1 MDGAGQTEVHWIGTP
16 MDGVREN
23 ELERRTPMSETNA
36 GKLAGMGNFAPG
48 PGVWIRGRN
57 FGTRSFQKSLA
68 KLAFCA
74 LTVFG
79 AILGKVW
86 DCGVFD
92 PGSSCFAQN
101 AESVSN
107 GAKPFALLLE
117 TLEQMPDPSVPL
129 RSLTS
134 VRECSEFSPEVL
146 LYLEKLALRCP
157 EPKRVDLFMDLAFHL
172 GEAGET
178 DHAVRLCENAV
189 KLANSLDAAAEAEE
203 NEAGASDAEE
213 DPLIWD
219 EPQPLIWEVQNQ
231 LSFQA
236 IYFLEKR
243 PELGTRLAELR
254 ENTPNE
260 CTPEVLEDSFSRLM
274 YFVSEN
280 QIFCLRAI
288 QGDEAG
294 ARAQFA
300 KIKEKILLVPD
311 FEDRLPLAEM
321 LFRQVVLLKDWEL
334 GEKMFREVL
343 ESREAH
349 VTSWGF
355 RNPDRAD
362 FYLRLGEYEKAREV
376 ENSAFIEGRILS
388 DRMQKAIWAEDRE
401 MADAILAECA
411 PDPEMHDVRDDLLEE
426 MARWM
431 MGKDLKE
438 AQKYAFQ
445 MSPDDARTYLCRH
458 IAENW
463 MMRGELENALAVVR
477 KFHHPKTRLAILRGC
492 AEVRKLSLEDRTR
505 LAEELRKIPEDV
517 WLRAIQEELRGF
529 TKSSEKR
536 IEQKAKSR
544 LKLLKATVWLR
555 LGKLE
560 DAERAILE
568 IQEVN
573 ADEMTLSYGQGWRKL
588 SAELETELK
597 FRSFRTP
604 EEAIRFFNGLEEGAL
619 YTLEPAAILGDQLF
633 LLTGRFAPEE
643 YLALIE
649 DPADRADLLLC
660 EHFLHCGTFDELLR
674 EIEMQK
680 LLIGRLY
687 PW

>member
-107 GAKPFALLLE
+107 GAKPFVLLLE

-388 DRMQKAIWAEDRE
+388 DRMQKAIWVEDRE
-401 MADAILAECA
+401 MADSILAECA

-492 AEVRKLSLEDRTR
+492 AEVRKLSLENRTR

-649 DPADRADLLLC
+649 DPADRADLLLR

-680 LLIGRLY
+680 LLIGRQY
-687 PW
+687 SW

>member
-1 MDGAGQTEVHWIGTP
+1 MRG
-16 MDGVREN
+16 EN
-23 ELERRTPMSETNA
+23 AETKSGKTSGSRTRA
-36 GKLAGMGNFAPG
+36 FAHFL
-48 PGVWIRGRN
+48 I
-57 FGTRSFQKSLA
+57 F
-68 KLAFCA
+68 AFA
-74 LTVFG
+74 S
-79 AILGKVW
+79 
-86 DCGVFD
+86 GVFFFEIFD
-92 PGSSCFAQN
+92 RGCFCFAES
-101 AESVSN
+101 AEIVSVSSSDC
-107 GAKPFALLLE
+107 ARPFSVLLE

-157 EPKRVDLFMDLAFHL
+157 EPKRVDLFMNLAFHL

-260 CTPEVLEDSFSRLM
+260 CTPKVLEDRFSRMM
-274 YFVSEN
+274 YFAGEN

-321 LFRQVVLLKDWEL
+321 LFRRVVLLKDWEL

-349 VTSWGF
+349 VTSCGF

-401 MADAILAECA
+401 MADSILAECA
-411 PDPEMHDVRDDLLEE
+411 PDPEMHDVRDELLEE

-477 KFHHPKTRLAILRGC
+477 KFHHPKTRLAILCCC

-517 WLRAIQEELRGF
+517 WLCAFQEELRDF

-568 IQEVN
+568 IQGGN
-573 ADEMTLSYGQGWRKL
+573 ADEMMLSYGQDWRKW
-588 SAELETELK
+588 SAMLETELK

-649 DPADRADLLLC
+649 DPADRADLLLR

-680 LLIGRLY
+680 LVIGRQY

>member
-1 MDGAGQTEVHWIGTP
+1 
-16 MDGVREN
+16 
-23 ELERRTPMSETNA
+23 MSETNA

-288 QGDEAG
+288 QGDEAR

-388 DRMQKAIWAEDRE
+388 DRMQKAIWVEDRE
-401 MADAILAECA
+401 MADSILAECA

-492 AEVRKLSLEDRTR
+492 AEVRKLSLENRTR

-604 EEAIRFFNGLEEGAL
+604 EDAIRFFNGLEEGAL

>member
-1 MDGAGQTEVHWIGTP
+1 
-16 MDGVREN
+16 
-23 ELERRTPMSETNA
+23 MS
-36 GKLAGMGNFAPG
+36 
-48 PGVWIRGRN
+48 
-57 FGTRSFQKSLA
+57 
-68 KLAFCA
+68 
-74 LTVFG
+74 
-79 AILGKVW
+79 
-86 DCGVFD
+86 D
-92 PGSSCFAQN
+92 
-101 AESVSN
+101 

-117 TLEQMPDPSVPL
+117 TLELMPDPSVPL
-129 RSLTS
+129 DSLTS
-134 VRECSEFSPEVL
+134 VSECSEFSPEVL
-146 LYLEKLALRCP
+146 LHLEKLALCCP
-157 EPKRVDLFMDLAFHL
+157 EPQRVDLFMNLAFHL

-178 DHAVRLCENAV
+178 DHAVQLFENAV
-189 KLANSLDAAAEAEE
+189 KLANSLNAAAEVEE
-203 NEAGASDAEE
+203 NEAGVSDAEE

-219 EPQPLIWEVQNQ
+219 EPQRLIWDVQNQ

-260 CTPEVLEDSFSRLM
+260 CTPEVLEDSFLRMM
-274 YFVSEN
+274 YFAGEN
-280 QIFCLRAI
+280 QIFCLRTI

-294 ARAQFA
+294 AQAQFA
-300 KIKEKILLVPD
+300 KFKEKILLVPD
-311 FEDRLPLAEM
+311 FEDRLSLAER

-334 GEKMFREVL
+334 GEEMFREVL
-343 ESREAH
+343 ESRKAH

-355 RNPDRAD
+355 RNHRAD

-401 MADAILAECA
+401 MADAILAECT

-431 MGKDLKE
+431 MGKDLKD

-445 MSPDDARTYLCRH
+445 MSPDDGRTYLCWH

-463 MMRGELENALAVVR
+463 MMRGKLENALAVVR
-477 KFHHPKTRLAILRGC
+477 KFHHPKTRLAILCGC
-492 AEVRKLSLEDRTR
+492 AEVRKLSRENRAR
-505 LAEELRKIPEDV
+505 LAEELRKIPEEV
-517 WLRAIQEELRGF
+517 WLRAIQEELHGF
-529 TKSSEKR
+529 TKSSEKLER
-536 IEQKAKSR
+536 MAKSR
-544 LKLLKATVWLR
+544 LKILKATVWLR
-555 LGKLE
+555 LGELE
-560 DAERAILE
+560 VAERAIQE
-568 IQEVN
+568 VQEVN
-573 ADEMTLSYGQGWRKL
+573 ADEMTLPYGQDSRKW
-588 SAELETELK
+588 SAMLETELE

-619 YTLEPAAILGDQLF
+619 YTQEPAAILGDQLF

-643 YLALIE
+643 FLALIE
-649 DPADRADLLLC
+649 DPADRADLLLR

-680 LLIGRLY
+680 LLIGRQY

>member
-1 MDGAGQTEVHWIGTP
+1 MRG
-16 MDGVREN
+16 EN
-23 ELERRTPMSETNA
+23 AETKSGKTSGSRTRA
-36 GKLAGMGNFAPG
+36 FAHFL
-48 PGVWIRGRN
+48 I
-57 FGTRSFQKSLA
+57 F
-68 KLAFCA
+68 AFA
-74 LTVFG
+74 S
-79 AILGKVW
+79 
-86 DCGVFD
+86 GVFFFEILD
-92 PGSSCFAQN
+92 RGCFCFAES
-101 AESVSN
+101 AEIVSVSSSDC
-107 GAKPFALLLE
+107 ARPFSVLLE

-157 EPKRVDLFMDLAFHL
+157 EPKRVDLFMNLAFHL

-203 NEAGASDAEE
+203 NEAASDAEE

-231 LSFQA
+231 LFFQA
-236 IYFLEKR
+236 IYFFEKR
-243 PELGTRLAELR
+243 PELGKRLAELR

-260 CTPEVLEDSFSRLM
+260 CTPKVLEDSFSRMM
-274 YFVSEN
+274 YFVGEN

-311 FEDRLPLAEM
+311 FEDRLSLAEG

-445 MSPDDARTYLCRH
+445 MSPDDGRTYLCRH

-463 MMRGELENALAVVR
+463 MRRGELENALAVVR

-517 WLRAIQEELRGF
+517 WLCAFQEELRDF

-649 DPADRADLLLC
+649 DPADRADLLLR

-680 LLIGRLY
+680 LLIGRQY

>member
-388 DRMQKAIWAEDRE
+388 DRMQKAIWVEDRE
-401 MADAILAECA
+401 MADSILAECA

-492 AEVRKLSLEDRTR
+492 AEVRKLSLENRTR

-649 DPADRADLLLC
+649 DPADRADLLLR

-680 LLIGRLY
+680 LLIGRQY
-687 PW
+687 SW

>member
-1 MDGAGQTEVHWIGTP
+1 M
-16 MDGVREN
+16 N
-23 ELERRTPMSETNA
+23 
-36 GKLAGMGNFAPG
+36 
-48 PGVWIRGRN
+48 
-57 FGTRSFQKSLA
+57 
-68 KLAFCA
+68 
-74 LTVFG
+74 
-79 AILGKVW
+79 
-86 DCGVFD
+86 
-92 PGSSCFAQN
+92 
-101 AESVSN
+101 
-107 GAKPFALLLE
+107 
-117 TLEQMPDPSVPL
+117 
-129 RSLTS
+129 
-134 VRECSEFSPEVL
+134 
-146 LYLEKLALRCP
+146 
-157 EPKRVDLFMDLAFHL
+157 LAFHL

-231 LSFQA
+231 LFFQA
-236 IYFLEKR
+236 IYFFEKR

-260 CTPEVLEDSFSRLM
+260 CTPEVLEDSFSRMM
-274 YFVSEN
+274 YFVGEN

-321 LFRQVVLLKDWEL
+321 LFRRVVLLKDWEL

-445 MSPDDARTYLCRH
+445 MSPDDARTDLCRH

-492 AEVRKLSLEDRTR
+492 AEVRKLSLENRTR

-568 IQEVN
+568 IQEVY

-649 DPADRADLLLC
+649 DPADRADLLLR

-680 LLIGRLY
+680 LLIGRQY